1 MLGPLHRFQGVVV
14 VEAGAGEKSV
24 AGVVHE
30 MECPMQHSNQADAA
44 LDAMS
49 LSQVTLA
56 AIDTA
61 LNIDVS
67 VDAKA
72 PSVKPS

>member
-1 MLGPLHRFQGVVV
+1 MPGPLHRFQGVVV
-14 VEAGAGEKSV
+14 VEAGTGDRSV

-30 MECPMQHSNQADAA
+30 VECPRQHSNQADAA

-49 LSQVTLA
+49 LSQATLA

-61 LNIDVS
+61 LNTDES

-72 PSVKPS
+72 PSVKLS